1 MKHKDIF
8 ISIVIIII
16 LIIIDQLT
24 KLIAFKNLEYD
35 VTYKCVPGLFKV
47 QLVKNTGAAF
57 GILSGKM
64 WFFNIITVISLFI
77 FAFLM
82 KEVNF
87 AKASIFTV
95 SLCMIISGTI
105 GNFIDRVL
113 LGYVR
118 DFFTFDFVNFA
129 VFNFADVCLTVGVVL
144 LIFDYIFGA
153 TGELWKKSI

>member
-1 MKHKDIF
+1 MKD
-8 ISIVIIII
+8 
-16 LIIIDQLT
+16 
-24 KLIAFKNLEYD
+24 
-35 VTYKCVPGLFKV
+35 
-47 QLVKNTGAAF
+47 
-57 GILSGKM
+57 
-64 WFFNIITVISLFI
+64 
-77 FAFLM
+77 
-82 KEVNF
+82 VNF

-118 DFFTFDFVNFA
+118 DFLTFDFVNFA